1 MLRSKFYV
9 CPICGNVIH
18 SMGEFSV
25 SCHGIQLVSEQAD
38 YSDEAHKILVERVED
53 DYFVQIEHEM
63 TKRHYISFVAAF
75 SSDGLQ
81 MIKLYPQGAAEARL
95 KIRGVKRIYCF
106 CNKDGLFYIDV
117 NKNVDGRN
125 KSYDDVNERR
135 ELEQSAD
142 KLFG

>member
-1 MLRSKFYV
+1 M
-9 CPICGNVIH
+9 
-18 SMGEFSV
+18 
-25 SCHGIQLVSEQAD
+25 
-38 YSDEAHKILVERVED
+38 VERVED
-53 DYFVQIEHEM
+53 EYFVQIEHEM
-63 TKRHYISFVAAF
+63 TKRHYISFVAVF

-117 NKNVDGRN
+117 NKNIDGRN

-135 ELEQSAD
+135 ELEQIAD